1 VQLLLI
7 SAGFDAHVDDPLAN
21 LNLTSADFGRVTAR
35 LCAVAAALPHR
46 CPVVSVLEVGD
57 PAR

>member
-1 VQLLLI
+1 MLI